1 MSIKIYNTLTRTKE
15 PFVPLEENR
24 VKMYVCG
31 PTVYN
36 HMHIGNARPVIFF
49 DTVRRYLEY
58 RGYQVTYIQNFTDVD
73 DKIIKVAQ
81 EEGITAEEVANTYIK
96 AYFDVAKALN
106 VREADYHPRVTETM
120 DEIIL
125 FIQQLIERGLA
136 YETDGDVYYR
146 TNRFNEYGKLSHQKT
161 DELMAGARVDVSEKK
176 ESPLDFALWK
186 KAKPNEPYWESPWG
200 KGRPGWHIEC
210 SAMIRK
216 HLGDTIDIHGGGA
229 DLTFPHHENEI
240 AQSEG
245 LSEKPLANYW
255 MHNAM
260 ITINEEKMS
269 KSLGN
274 FIQVKEIVDRYDPQ
288 AFRFFM
294 LSGHYRSPI
303 NYSEQLLAQAKS
315 GLERLKTAVANL
327 DYALKE
333 GGASV
338 QDPHSSTGQ
347 DRKEGGMDSAPKE
360 EPAQVATWRQAFEE
374 AMDDDFNTANAIS
387 ALFELVR
394 EANTALSQGAKR
406 EELAAFRN
414 ALIQLGDVLGLTL
427 KQEELLDEAVEKL
440 IEERNAAR
448 KAKDYAKADR
458 IRDMLLAQGIILE
471 DTAQGTRWRRK

>member
-58 RGYQVTYIQNFTDVD
+58 KGYQVTYIQNFTDVD

-146 TNRFNEYGKLSHQKT
+146 TNRFDEYGKLSHQKT

-274 FIQVKEIVDRYDPQ
+274 FIQVKEIVDRHDPQ

-303 NYSEQLLAQAKS
+303 NYSEQLLAQAKN

-338 QDPHSSTGQ
+338 RDPHSSTGQ
-347 DRKEGGMDSAPKE
+347 DRKEGGMDPAPQE

-406 EELAAFRN
+406 EELAAFRD

>member
-1 MSIKIYNTLTRTKE
+1 MSIKIFNTMTRTKE
-15 PFVPLEENR
+15 TFVPLEEGR
-24 VKMYVCG
+24 VKIYVCG

-58 RGYQVTYIQNFTDVD
+58 KGYEVTYVQNFTDVD

-81 EEGITAEEVANTYIK
+81 EEGISAEEVANTYIE
-96 AYFDVAKALN
+96 AYFEAAKALN
-106 VREADYHPRVTETM
+106 VREADCHPRVTETM

-125 FIQQLIERGLA
+125 FIQQLMDQGLA
-136 YETDGDVYYR
+136 YEADGDVYYR
-146 TNRFNEYGKLSHQKT
+146 TNRFNRYGKLSHQNP
-161 DELMAGARVDVSEKK
+161 DELLAGARVEVSEKK

-186 KAKPNEPYWESPWG
+186 KAKPNEPYWDSPWG

-210 SAMIRK
+210 SAMIK
-216 HLGDTIDIHGGGA
+216 KYLGETIDIHGGGA
-229 DLTFPHHENEI
+229 DLAFPHHENEI

-245 LSEKPLANYW
+245 LSDKPLARYW

-260 ITINEEKMS
+260 LTINQEKMS

-274 FIQVKEIVDRYDPQ
+274 FIQVNEIIDHHDPQ

-303 NYSEQLLAQAKS
+303 NYSEELLAQAKN

-327 DYALKE
+327 DHALADQA
-333 GGASV
+333 ASRN
-338 QDPHSSTGQ
+338 D
-347 DRKEGGMDSAPKE
+347 E
-360 EPAQVATWRQAFEE
+360 EPAEVTTWRQAFEK

-387 ALFELVR
+387 ALFELAKA
-394 EANTALSQGAKR
+394 ANTALSRGESPLK
-406 EELAAFRN
+406 LAAYRD
-414 ALIQLGDVLGLTL
+414 ALIRLGEVLGLKL
-427 KQEELLDEAVEKL
+427 KEEHMLDEAIERL

-448 KAKDYAKADR
+448 KAKDFATADR
-458 IRDMLLAQGIILE
+458 IRETLLAQGIILE

>member
-15 PFVPLEENR
+15 PFVPIEENR

-58 RGYQVTYIQNFTDVD
+58 KGYQVTYIQNFTDVD

-146 TNRFNEYGKLSHQKT
+146 TNRFDEYGKLSHQKT

-274 FIQVKEIVDRYDPQ
+274 FIQVKEIVDRHDPQ

-338 QDPHSSTGQ
+338 RDPHSSTGQ
-347 DRKEGGMDSAPKE
+347 DRKEGGMDPAPQE

-406 EELAAFRN
+406 EELAAFRD

>member
-58 RGYQVTYIQNFTDVD
+58 KGYQVTYIQNFTDVD

-146 TNRFNEYGKLSHQKT
+146 TNRFDEYGKLSHQKT

-274 FIQVKEIVDRYDPQ
+274 FIQVKEIVDRHDPQ

-338 QDPHSSTGQ
+338 RDPHSSTGQ
-347 DRKEGGMDSAPKE
+347 DRKEGGMDPAPQE

-406 EELAAFRN
+406 EELAAFRD